1 MKVFPERFKQRGE
14 IYPECGWEC
23 GWVASSSGRGTF
35 REEKGG
41 SELGMG
47 TPLCLLA
54 KREHHLS
61 SCFMLL
67 RPHFPAMTDCTLKL

>member
-14 IYPECGWEC
+14 IYPECGW
-23 GWVASSSGRGTF
+23 VASSPGRGTF
-35 REEKGG
+35 REDKGG

-47 TPLCLLA
+47 TPLSLLA
-54 KREHHLS
+54 KSEHHLS
-61 SCFMLL
+61 GCFMLL